1 MKVRTARRR
10 ARVSASAA
18 GHEVQSDGV
27 SEFFEPPPP
36 PPRSEPRERRLPP
49 WIGPPIGTVPGVV
62 ALELPLVR
70 TDRFAIFITR
80 LDAYPEGFGFD
91 VLALAAPGQDEADL
105 PDPML
110 FGPRPHR
117 HRGGEIPDDVLRIGV
132 QFSDGRKATNTGG
145 FRHTPPDF
153 ENPPE
158 APVMHSGGGGGGG
171 GNWHQN
177 EWVWPLPPPGPLAF
191 VCEWP
196 AVGIP
201 LTRHEIDAQVILD
214 ASARAQVVSSELEGG
229 SGGGGR
235 LSGGWVS

>member
-91 VLALAAPGQDEADL
+91 V
-105 PDPML
+105 
-110 FGPRPHR
+110 
-117 HRGGEIPDDVLRIGV
+117 
-132 QFSDGRKATNTGG
+132 
-145 FRHTPPDF
+145 
-153 ENPPE
+153 
-158 APVMHSGGGGGGG
+158 
-171 GNWHQN
+171 
-177 EWVWPLPPPGPLAF
+177 WPWPPPAR
-191 VCEWP
+191 
-196 AVGIP
+196 
-201 LTRHEIDAQVILD
+201 TRPTCRIRCC
-214 ASARAQVVSSELEGG
+214 SARALTGIGAERSPTMFFGSECSSRMVVR
-229 SGGGGR
+229 R
-235 LSGGWVS
+235 LTPADFDIPLQTSRTLPKPR